1 MTRPLERLAADLG
14 RVLDEHTPD
23 VSVPDLAVSYDDEA
37 IAGVIEVSRA
47 IHRFR
52 QKLQEIAGGY
62 AGSDD
67 PPRFPSSGLA
77 LPPVGRLPE
86 GTGGEQLFAG

>member
-1 MTRPLERLAADLG
+1 MTRPLDRLAADLG

-47 IHRFR
+47 IHRVR
-52 QKLQEIAGGY
+52 QKVQEIAGGY
-62 AGSDD
+62 AGDD
-67 PPRFPSSGLA
+67 PP
-77 LPPVGRLPE
+77 LPLVGRLPE
-86 GTGGEQLFAG
+86 GTGGAELFTPGLPLS